1 MFLSS
6 EFGHHPELLCP
17 KLIVFSCFLCVTIFR
32 YVFFGVV
39 CLKFLDRD
47 LGVLPFFS
55 NYSRSVVAVLLRP
68 FSKDSGVRVVI
79 AEYHSFFS
87 FEFPDCPLS
96 AHLDVSCPCSGR
108 VVSG

>member
-6 EFGHHPELLCP
+6 EYGHHPELLCP

-32 YVFFGVV
+32 YVIFGVV
-39 CLKFLDRD
+39 CLKFRNCD

-68 FSKDSGVRVVI
+68 FSKDSGVQVVI
-79 AEYHSFFS
+79 AEYQSFFR
-87 FEFPDCPLS
+87 LS
-96 AHLDVSCPCSGR
+96 SPIVP
-108 VVSG
+108 